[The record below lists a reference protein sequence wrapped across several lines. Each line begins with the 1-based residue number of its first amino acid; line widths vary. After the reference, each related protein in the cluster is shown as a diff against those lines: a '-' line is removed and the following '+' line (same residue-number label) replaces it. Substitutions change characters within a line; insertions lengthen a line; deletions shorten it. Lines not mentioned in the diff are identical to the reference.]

1 MSSLPEDTVGE
12 ILSWLPVKSL
22 LGFKRVCK
30 NWRQLIHQDDFI
42 DKHHRRGRAGC
53 NYQYRCE
60 NQFWS
65 EFYCV
70 DIQEGLLLEQEHS
83 KGPLGRLRITNPATR
98 QTVYSPDLPVGDE
111 TPTWVLARMFFV
123 AKSINE
129 CTVISFSMVPEE
141 SVFLVR
147 FRAVTVGVDAA
158 WRPLKNFPPNF
169 MDYFSIAPPS
179 VIFVLSIGKIFH
191 VVTMNDQD
199 GNIMLVNV
207 EEESITTIKIPE
219 NLFSN
224 WRYVMPR
231 EWNSKLSLFS
241 YEGYQL
247 SIWVPMNNNKN
258 QWAKINTFHL
268 ATPVTQNHPLPY
280 WFYQEELR
288 YKPSILHLKGM
299 QSENEGEA
307 WKEIDNPT
315 ISSQIYD
322 FI

>member
-53 NYQYRCE
+53 NYQYRYE

-65 EFYCV
+65 E
-70 DIQEGLLLEQEHS
+70 EGLLLEQEHS

-98 QTVYSPDLPVGDE
+98 QTVYSPDLPVGDKP
-111 TPTWVLARMFFV
+111 PTWVLARMFFV

-129 CTVISFSMVPEE
+129 CTVISFSMVSKE
-141 SVFLVR
+141 SVFLGR

-169 MDYFSIAPPS
+169 IDYFSIAPPLGD
-179 VIFVLSIGKIFH
+179 IRF
-191 VVTMNDQD
+191 
-199 GNIMLVNV
+199 
-207 EEESITTIKIPE
+207 E
-219 NLFSN
+219 
-224 WRYVMPR
+224 YC
-231 EWNSKLSLFS
+231 

-280 WFYQEELR
+280 YWLHQEELS